1 MERSDMRP
9 ENETRLRKI
18 RHASTAFRV
27 ICDLL
32 LALIA
37 LIGVGTVVT
46 VVSGLGGVDLGDVMF
61 RTAGMGVGHR
71 LILGAITSAAWGIL
85 FKCIYHLRR
94 LFGDFARG
102 EIFTRHAVGQL
113 RWFGIACVLWGV
125 MSFVWMLSLAVSSH
139 PTRTFAGNLD
149 SLVTG
154 AVIIVIAWFMDMAT
168 DLREENELT
177 I

>member
-1 MERSDMRP
+1 MRP
-9 ENETRLRKI
+9 ENQTRLRRI
-18 RHASTAFRV
+18 RHASTVFRV

-32 LALIA
+32 LALVA

-46 VVSGLGGVDLGDVMF
+46 VVSGFGGVDFGDVMF
-61 RTAGMGVGHR
+61 RTARMGVGHR
-71 LILGAITSAAWGIL
+71 LILGAITGAAWGIL

-94 LFGDFARG
+94 LFEDFARG

-125 MSFVWMLSLAVSSH
+125 MSFVWMLSFAVSSH
-139 PTRTFAGNLD
+139 PTRTFTGNLD